1 MLRTLVLVAALCL
14 ANGLVVTPRVLCG
27 TSAVAAPAAAV
38 RLPLVVMQA
47 ITAILQTRHRAARR
61 TRRPMPR
68 SEPAAAAAP
77 PAAAPAALPSLRS
90 GRVLTPTARPLSQE
104 EEPPAEEEPEP
115 EPEPEIPEADAPP
128 GFEWGGTF

>member
-1 MLRTLVLVAALCL
+1 MLRFLVVALGFL
-14 ANGLVVTPRVLCG
+14 AVNGLVVTPRVPCG

-47 ITAILQTRHRAARR
+47 ITAILQLRHRAARR

-68 SEPAAAAAP
+68 SEPAAAAP

-90 GRVLTPTARPLSQE
+90 GRVLTPTARALSQE

>member
-1 MLRTLVLVAALCL
+1 MFRFLVVALGFL
-14 ANGLVVTPRVLCG
+14 AVNGLVVMPRVPCG

-38 RLPLVVMQA
+38 RLQLVVMQA
-47 ITAILQTRHRAARR
+47 ITAILQLRHRAARR
-61 TRRPMPR
+61 TRRPTPR
-68 SEPAAAAAP
+68 SEPAAAAP
-77 PAAAPAALPSLRS
+77 PAAAPVALPSLRS

>member
-47 ITAILQTRHRAARR
+47 ITAILQTRRRAARR
-61 TRRPMPR
+61 TRRPTPR
-68 SEPAAAAAP
+68 SEPAAAAP
-77 PAAAPAALPSLRS
+77 PAAAPAARPTLRS
-90 GRVLTPTARPLSQE
+90 GRLLTPTARPLSQE